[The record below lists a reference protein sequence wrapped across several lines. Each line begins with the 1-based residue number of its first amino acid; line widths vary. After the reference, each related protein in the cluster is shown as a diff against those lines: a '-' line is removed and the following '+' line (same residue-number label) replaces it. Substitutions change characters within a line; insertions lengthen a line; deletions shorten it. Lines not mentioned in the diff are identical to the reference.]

1 MLLLQCSPRRLLLR
15 HLSPSHDLSAGAATS
30 AIPGRRLRRSVA
42 VRAEPELVPPP
53 PLPTSAA
60 EPADD
65 DDGSGDGPVELR
77 TPTLFS
83 IDENPTPLQTATSV
97 LLTGAVSV
105 FLFRSLRRRARR
117 AKELRVRSGGVEKPN
132 NLSQEA
138 LEGLRLVSASPIEV
152 DKPPSPVQALLGGI
166 AAGVIALILYKFTT
180 TIEAA
185 LNRQTISDS
194 FSVRQ
199 ITITVR
205 TIINGIC
212 YLATFVFGINSVGL
226 ILYALQ
232 LTFASITGD
241 DPSSSAEQI
250 SEQTNTVASSDSSTS
265 LTSNRESGSSDLRQ
279 TSDNSKNSSE

>member
-1 MLLLQCSPRRLLLR
+1 MLLLHSSPRLLLLR
-15 HLSPSHDLSAGAATS
+15 HRRLLAGAAS
-30 AIPGRRLRRSVA
+30 PYALPGRRRRLLRRSVA
-42 VRAEPELVPPP
+42 VRAEPELPAPAPPP
-53 PLPTSAA
+53 APSTSATT
-60 EPADD
+60 EPPG
-65 DDGSGDGPVELR
+65 DDGGGEGDGPVELR

-97 LLTGAVSV
+97 LLTGAISV
-105 FLFRSLRRRARR
+105 FLFRSIRRRARR

-132 NLSQEA
+132 NLSKEA

-199 ITITVR
+199 ITITIR

-226 ILYALQ
+226 VLYGLQ
-232 LTFASITGD
+232 LTFASIMGD
-241 DPSSSAEQI
+241 DNSSSAAEKI
-250 SEQTNTVASSDSSTS
+250 
-265 LTSNRESGSSDLRQ
+265 R
-279 TSDNSKNSSE
+279 

>member
-1 MLLLQCSPRRLLLR
+1 MLLLHCSPRLLLR
-15 HLSPSHDLSAGAATS
+15 RRLSPSHDHSAGDATF

-53 PLPTSAA
+53 PLSTSAA
-60 EPADD
+60 EPADG

-117 AKELRVRSGGVEKPN
+117 AKELRVRSSGMEKPN

-212 YLATFVFGINSVGL
+212 YLATFVFGINAVGL

-241 DPSSSAEQI
+241 DPSSSALAEQI
-250 SEQTNTVASSDSSTS
+250 SEQTTSSDSSTS
-265 LTSNRESGSSDLRQ
+265 LTSNRESGSGDLRQ
-279 TSDNSKNSSE
+279 ASDNSKNSSE

>member
-1 MLLLQCSPRRLLLR
+1 MLMLDSSPRLLLR
-15 HLSPSHDLSAGAATS
+15 HRLLPSHHLPAGAAYH
-30 AIPGRRLRRSVA
+30 ALPGARLRLRRSIA
-42 VRAEPELVPPP
+42 VRAEPELPPP
-53 PLPTSAA
+53 PPPSTSAA
-60 EPADD
+60 DPPD
-65 DDGSGDGPVELR
+65 DDGSGGGDGPVELR

-97 LLTGAVSV
+97 LLTGAISV

-194 FSVRQ
+194 FSVRSPPQ
-199 ITITVR
+199 YCSCCLLLFV
-205 TIINGIC
+205 
-212 YLATFVFGINSVGL
+212 LSMSFATCMLFLYVCLMVHQSYFSRRSV
-226 ILYALQ
+226 
-232 LTFASITGD
+232 
-241 DPSSSAEQI
+241 
-250 SEQTNTVASSDSSTS
+250 
-265 LTSNRESGSSDLRQ
+265 SNKGFF
-279 TSDNSKNSSE
+279 

>member
-1 MLLLQCSPRRLLLR
+1 MAMLLLHSSPPRLLFLR
-15 HLSPSHDLSAGAATS
+15 HHRLLPSHHLHLGGGASSSYAL
-30 AIPGRRLRRSVA
+30 RLRRSVA
-42 VRAEPELVPPP
+42 VRAEPDLPAPPAP
-53 PLPTSAA
+53 STSAA
-60 EPADD
+60 EPPDD
-65 DDGSGDGPVELR
+65 DGPVEIR

-83 IDENPTPLQTATSV
+83 IDENPTPLQTATSL
-97 LLTGAVSV
+97 LLTGAISI

-117 AKELRVRSGGVEKPN
+117 AKELRVRSGGVGKPN

-199 ITITVR
+199 ITITIR

-232 LTFASITGD
+232 LTFASIMGDD
-241 DPSSSAEQI
+241 DPSSSAEKI
-250 SEQTNTVASSDSSTS
+250 SEQSNTMASSNSSTNS
-265 LTSNRESGSSDLRQ
+265 TNDSESTS
-279 TSDNSKNSSE
+279 SDNSKNSTG